1 MKKITLTRTRRH
13 ISAAP
18 HSSRFFMWQF
28 HVAEPLNVALFHA
41 CLFVCT
47 CMCAMCSINVIYGA
61 AWNQT
66 KWVTRLRRV
75 TERIHLRLPG
85 NLNLRLSIFFSQM
98 TNKWKEPLGF
108 NQRVNV
114 THFSPL
120 HCTGR
125 FSPMWTVDLKG
136 FIFFFSFSFFHS
148 TLFQTNKIEMIK
160 IAVRKVHEGKFHIWG
175 MGHHLWENSTN
186 SFPNTHLTYSLVIT
200 QSSVSPIEC

>member
-28 HVAEPLNVALFHA
+28 HVAEPLNVALYHA
-41 CLFVCT
+41 YVFVCT
-47 CMCAMCSINVIYGA
+47 CMCSMCSINEIYEA

-66 KWVTRLRRV
+66 KWVTALRRV
-75 TERIHLRLPG
+75 TERIHLRSPG

-98 TNKWKEPLGF
+98 TIKWKEPLGF

-114 THFSPL
+114 THFYPL
-120 HCTGR
+120 CRAER

-136 FIFFFSFSFFHS
+136 FIFFLFSSFIKPFSN
-148 TLFQTNKIEMIK
+148 Q
-160 IAVRKVHEGKFHIWG
+160 
-175 MGHHLWENSTN
+175 
-186 SFPNTHLTYSLVIT
+186 
-200 QSSVSPIEC
+200 

>member
-18 HSSRFFMWQF
+18 HSSGFFTWQF

-41 CLFVCT
+41 CVFVCT
-47 CMCAMCSINVIYGA
+47 CVCSMCSINKIYGA

-66 KWVTRLRRV
+66 KWVTRRWRV
-75 TERIHLRLPG
+75 TKRIHLRLPR

-98 TNKWKEPLGF
+98 TIKCMEPLGF

-114 THFSPL
+114 THFSSL
-120 HCTGR
+120 HRAER

-136 FIFFFSFSFFHS
+136 FIFFSVVLSLNPFSN
-148 TLFQTNKIEMIK
+148 Q
-160 IAVRKVHEGKFHIWG
+160 
-175 MGHHLWENSTN
+175 
-186 SFPNTHLTYSLVIT
+186 
-200 QSSVSPIEC
+200 